1 MGRHSIKNDIN
12 ADLVLQLSHGRLN
25 PQFLDPDGGLG
36 CPPLT
41 LRISSVYKKYGAITE
56 IWAQNSKLDV
66 TKWVAGLD
74 PGTLVGNSFYY
85 DGKFYGAV
93 KIIRVPY
100 SPATK
105 EFQPELA
112 VFPADAPFRMWNFPY
127 FVNQAE
133 FYRYR
138 SPTYNYYG

>member
-1 MGRHSIKNDIN
+1 M
-12 ADLVLQLSHGRLN
+12 
-25 PQFLDPDGGLG
+25 
-36 CPPLT
+36 
-41 LRISSVYKKYGAITE
+41 
-56 IWAQNSKLDV
+56 
-66 TKWVAGLD
+66 AGLD